1 MLQGLETRD
10 QDLWP
15 RAQRV
20 QEGRRA
26 RVSTEEDDE
35 VLLLPP
41 ARQPRQRGQALAPRE
56 VPAGAQEQDR
66 HARAG
71 ALQAPPAAAPKKITR
86 SSREKE
92 IKRLVN
98 QSGKQWTRMLRGKEF
113 DSDSER
119 QVITKVDYR
128 SAKFG
133 WVIEFESVDDKEKA
147 ENYFE
152 TVFEQASDERWMT
165 PLLKEV
171 VKNSKYLIFSISAII
186 ILILA
191 YFVYLEINSRNQSKL
206 AEEYNYIVNNFN
218 NLQNS
223 EQSTERLIR
232 IVEKKNSTYSP
243 LSLYFIL
250 DNELVTEKNEI
261 NKYFDMV
268 INIGSLEKEIK
279 NLNIYKKA
287 IYNSN
292 FVDEAELVE
301 ILRPITNSDSIWK
314 SHSLFLLAEFFYYK
328 ENKAESKKL
337 LNEIINYENSNSE
350 IKLEAQK
357 KLVRDF
363 SE

>member
-1 MLQGLETRD
+1 MEEEIQIINEN
-10 QDLWP
+10 
-15 RAQRV
+15 
-20 QEGRRA
+20 A
-26 RVSTEEDDE
+26 R
-35 VLLLPP
+35 
-41 ARQPRQRGQALAPRE
+41 
-56 VPAGAQEQDR
+56 
-66 HARAG
+66 
-71 ALQAPPAAAPKKITR
+71 
-86 SSREKE
+86 
-92 IKRLVN
+92 
-98 QSGKQWTRMLRGKEF
+98 
-113 DSDSER
+113 
-119 QVITKVDYR
+119 
-128 SAKFG
+128 
-133 WVIEFESVDDKEKA
+133 KEK
-147 ENYFE
+147 
-152 TVFEQASDERWMT
+152 
-165 PLLKEV
+165 LKNFFL
-171 VKNSKYLIFSISAII
+171 KNSKYLIFSISAII

-301 ILRPITNSDSIWK
+301 ILRPVTNSDSIWK
-314 SHSLFLLAEFFYYK
+314 SHSLFLLAEFFYFK

-337 LNEIINYENSNSE
+337 LNEIINYENSNPE
-350 IKLEAQK
+350 IKLETQK
-357 KLVRDF
+357 RLSRDF

>member
-1 MLQGLETRD
+1 M
-10 QDLWP
+10 
-15 RAQRV
+15 
-20 QEGRRA
+20 
-26 RVSTEEDDE
+26 EE
-35 VLLLPP
+35 
-41 ARQPRQRGQALAPRE
+41 
-56 VPAGAQEQDR
+56 
-66 HARAG
+66 
-71 ALQAPPAAAPKKITR
+71 
-86 SSREKE
+86 E
-92 IKRLVN
+92 IQIIN
-98 QSGKQWTRMLRGKEF
+98 EN
-113 DSDSER
+113 
-119 QVITKVDYR
+119 
-128 SAKFG
+128 AK
-133 WVIEFESVDDKEKA
+133 KEKFK
-147 ENYFE
+147 NF
-152 TVFEQASDERWMT
+152 F
-165 PLLKEV
+165 

-250 DNELVTEKNEI
+250 DKELVTEKNEI

-314 SHSLFLLAEFFYYK
+314 SHSLFLLAEFFYFK

>member
-1 MLQGLETRD
+1 M
-10 QDLWP
+10 
-15 RAQRV
+15 
-20 QEGRRA
+20 
-26 RVSTEEDDE
+26 EE
-35 VLLLPP
+35 
-41 ARQPRQRGQALAPRE
+41 
-56 VPAGAQEQDR
+56 
-66 HARAG
+66 
-71 ALQAPPAAAPKKITR
+71 
-86 SSREKE
+86 E
-92 IKRLVN
+92 IQIIN
-98 QSGKQWTRMLRGKEF
+98 EN
-113 DSDSER
+113 
-119 QVITKVDYR
+119 
-128 SAKFG
+128 AK
-133 WVIEFESVDDKEKA
+133 KEKIK
-147 ENYFE
+147 NF
-152 TVFEQASDERWMT
+152 F
-165 PLLKEV
+165 

-250 DNELVTEKNEI
+250 DNDLVTENSEI

-268 INIGSLEKEIK
+268 IDIGSLEKEIK

-301 ILRPITNSDSIWK
+301 ILRPVTNSDSIWK
-314 SHSLFLLAEFFYYK
+314 SHSLFLLAEFFYFK

>member
-1 MLQGLETRD
+1 M
-10 QDLWP
+10 
-15 RAQRV
+15 
-20 QEGRRA
+20 
-26 RVSTEEDDE
+26 EE
-35 VLLLPP
+35 
-41 ARQPRQRGQALAPRE
+41 
-56 VPAGAQEQDR
+56 
-66 HARAG
+66 
-71 ALQAPPAAAPKKITR
+71 
-86 SSREKE
+86 E
-92 IKRLVN
+92 IQIIN
-98 QSGKQWTRMLRGKEF
+98 EN
-113 DSDSER
+113 
-119 QVITKVDYR
+119 
-128 SAKFG
+128 AK
-133 WVIEFESVDDKEKA
+133 KEKIK
-147 ENYFE
+147 NF
-152 TVFEQASDERWMT
+152 F
-165 PLLKEV
+165 

-250 DNELVTEKNEI
+250 DNDLVTENSEI

-268 INIGSLEKEIK
+268 IDIGSLEKEIK

-301 ILRPITNSDSIWK
+301 ILRPVTNSDSIWK
-314 SHSLFLLAEFFYYK
+314 SHSLFLLAEFFYFK

-357 KLVRDF
+357 KLIRDF

>member
-1 MLQGLETRD
+1 M
-10 QDLWP
+10 
-15 RAQRV
+15 
-20 QEGRRA
+20 
-26 RVSTEEDDE
+26 EE
-35 VLLLPP
+35 
-41 ARQPRQRGQALAPRE
+41 
-56 VPAGAQEQDR
+56 
-66 HARAG
+66 
-71 ALQAPPAAAPKKITR
+71 
-86 SSREKE
+86 E
-92 IKRLVN
+92 IQIIN
-98 QSGKQWTRMLRGKEF
+98 EN
-113 DSDSER
+113 
-119 QVITKVDYR
+119 
-128 SAKFG
+128 AK
-133 WVIEFESVDDKEKA
+133 KEKIK
-147 ENYFE
+147 NF
-152 TVFEQASDERWMT
+152 F
-165 PLLKEV
+165 

-250 DNELVTEKNEI
+250 DNDLVTEKSEI

-268 INIGSLEKEIK
+268 IDIGSLEKEIK

-314 SHSLFLLAEFFYYK
+314 SHSLFLLAEFFYFK

-357 KLVRDF
+357 KLTRDF

>member
-1 MLQGLETRD
+1 M
-10 QDLWP
+10 
-15 RAQRV
+15 
-20 QEGRRA
+20 
-26 RVSTEEDDE
+26 EE
-35 VLLLPP
+35 
-41 ARQPRQRGQALAPRE
+41 
-56 VPAGAQEQDR
+56 
-66 HARAG
+66 
-71 ALQAPPAAAPKKITR
+71 
-86 SSREKE
+86 E
-92 IKRLVN
+92 IQIIN
-98 QSGKQWTRMLRGKEF
+98 EN
-113 DSDSER
+113 
-119 QVITKVDYR
+119 
-128 SAKFG
+128 AK
-133 WVIEFESVDDKEKA
+133 KEKFK
-147 ENYFE
+147 NF
-152 TVFEQASDERWMT
+152 F
-165 PLLKEV
+165 
-171 VKNSKYLIFSISAII
+171 VKNSKYLIFSTSAII

-191 YFVYLEINSRNQSKL
+191 YFVYVEINSRNQSKL
-206 AEEYNYIVNNFN
+206 AEEYNYIINNFN

-223 EQSTERLIR
+223 EQLTERLVR

-250 DNELVTEKNEI
+250 DNDLVTEKSEI

-268 INIGSLEKEIK
+268 IDIGSLEKEIK

-292 FVDEAELVE
+292 FVDETELVE
-301 ILRPITNSDSIWK
+301 ILRPVTNSDSIWK

>member
-1 MLQGLETRD
+1 M
-10 QDLWP
+10 
-15 RAQRV
+15 
-20 QEGRRA
+20 
-26 RVSTEEDDE
+26 EE
-35 VLLLPP
+35 
-41 ARQPRQRGQALAPRE
+41 
-56 VPAGAQEQDR
+56 
-66 HARAG
+66 
-71 ALQAPPAAAPKKITR
+71 
-86 SSREKE
+86 E
-92 IKRLVN
+92 IQIIN
-98 QSGKQWTRMLRGKEF
+98 EN
-113 DSDSER
+113 
-119 QVITKVDYR
+119 
-128 SAKFG
+128 AK
-133 WVIEFESVDDKEKA
+133 KEKFK
-147 ENYFE
+147 NF
-152 TVFEQASDERWMT
+152 F
-165 PLLKEV
+165 

-223 EQSTERLIR
+223 EESTERLIR

>member
-1 MLQGLETRD
+1 M
-10 QDLWP
+10 
-15 RAQRV
+15 
-20 QEGRRA
+20 
-26 RVSTEEDDE
+26 EE
-35 VLLLPP
+35 
-41 ARQPRQRGQALAPRE
+41 
-56 VPAGAQEQDR
+56 
-66 HARAG
+66 
-71 ALQAPPAAAPKKITR
+71 
-86 SSREKE
+86 E
-92 IKRLVN
+92 IQIIN
-98 QSGKQWTRMLRGKEF
+98 EN
-113 DSDSER
+113 
-119 QVITKVDYR
+119 
-128 SAKFG
+128 AK
-133 WVIEFESVDDKEKA
+133 KEKFK
-147 ENYFE
+147 NF
-152 TVFEQASDERWMT
+152 F
-165 PLLKEV
+165 

-357 KLVRDF
+357 KLIRDF

>member
-1 MLQGLETRD
+1 M
-10 QDLWP
+10 
-15 RAQRV
+15 
-20 QEGRRA
+20 
-26 RVSTEEDDE
+26 EE
-35 VLLLPP
+35 
-41 ARQPRQRGQALAPRE
+41 
-56 VPAGAQEQDR
+56 
-66 HARAG
+66 
-71 ALQAPPAAAPKKITR
+71 
-86 SSREKE
+86 E
-92 IKRLVN
+92 IQIIN
-98 QSGKQWTRMLRGKEF
+98 EN
-113 DSDSER
+113 
-119 QVITKVDYR
+119 
-128 SAKFG
+128 AK
-133 WVIEFESVDDKEKA
+133 KEKIK
-147 ENYFE
+147 NF
-152 TVFEQASDERWMT
+152 F
-165 PLLKEV
+165 
-171 VKNSKYLIFSISAII
+171 VKNSKFLIFSISAII

-301 ILRPITNSDSIWK
+301 ILRPVTNSDSIWK
-314 SHSLFLLAEFFYYK
+314 SHSLFLLAEFFYFK